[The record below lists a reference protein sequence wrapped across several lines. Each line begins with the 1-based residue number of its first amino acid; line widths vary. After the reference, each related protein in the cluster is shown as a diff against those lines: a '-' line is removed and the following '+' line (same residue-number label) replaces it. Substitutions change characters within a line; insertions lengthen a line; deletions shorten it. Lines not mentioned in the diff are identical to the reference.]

1 MTWAMA
7 SDSISIKE
15 YNSDPVVWT
24 CVEYDS
30 CYGDTYNKGW
40 LAYKTH
46 SVWTVMTGSMN
57 DDDKSFEIMKHATHD
72 SVDGLKQWINE
83 NQLKK
88 TLFAGNPS
96 INFETWYKRKH
107 LPCVKRV
114 PMPDDRIDTGTV
126 YIYNH
131 GIFRDKWLALEALFK
146 SNDWVSQGIR
156 TYNIDTQTSTA
167 TWYPMNLTDDELD
180 KVAQNNNSLKASI
193 DDIKTRR
200 AELLSRAQ
208 AVHSASQKA
217 LAAHPKWLHHAM
229 I

>member
-1 MTWAMA
+1 
-7 SDSISIKE
+7 
-15 YNSDPVVWT
+15 
-24 CVEYDS
+24 
-30 CYGDTYNKGW
+30 
-40 LAYKTH
+40 
-46 SVWTVMTGSMN
+46 MTGLMN
-57 DDDKSFEIMKHATHD
+57 DDKSFMIMKHATHD

-83 NQLKK
+83 KQLKK
-88 TLFAGNPS
+88 TWIAGNPS
-96 INFETWYKRKH
+96 INFENWCKRKH

-131 GIFRDKWLALEALFK
+131 SIFRDKWLALEALFK

-167 TWYPMNLTDDELD
+167 TWYPMNLTEDELD

-200 AELLSRAQ
+200 AALLSRAQ
-208 AVHSASQKA
+208 AVHSTSKKLWQRIRSGCV
-217 LAAHPKWLHHAM
+217 M
-229 I
+229 Q